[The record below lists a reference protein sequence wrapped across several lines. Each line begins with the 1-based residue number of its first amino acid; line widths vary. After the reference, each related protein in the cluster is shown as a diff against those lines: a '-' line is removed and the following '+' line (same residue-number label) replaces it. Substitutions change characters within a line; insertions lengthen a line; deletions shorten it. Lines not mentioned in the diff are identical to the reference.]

1 MADKKIMLDSS
12 ILIEY
17 FRKTDK
23 SKSILVKHSM
33 AYDKLYISTI
43 TEFEIINGATPA
55 QLDFWN
61 NMLTGFTILDFDSKT
76 AKQAAVV
83 VQQLKQKRKSIDKP
97 DLFIAATAISHGLIL
112 DTLNKKHFEFID
124 DLDLL
129 KE

>member
-112 DTLNKKHFEFID
+112 DTLNKKHFEFIN